1 MPKRTQGET
10 GEARRQVV
18 NFGFFKALP
27 DWRGLGRDHKR
38 TLCRGFADV
47 IQKWRDSDQMEI
59 LAYSLTG
66 MRADCDMMLWRI
78 CYSLE
83 CLQQMQAELMAT
95 NMGSYLSTPYSFLAM
110 TRHSQY
116 QIGRGHG
123 QEHLQGGV
131 LKCGVARYLSLHPF
145 VKTRAWYQLPF
156 EERQRMVSEYIGVAR
171 DFPRVRVNTTYSFG
185 LDDQDFVL
193 AFESD
198 HASDFVDLM
207 MRLRET
213 ENSVYTARDTPFF
226 TCVQCSVEEMLERL
240 G

>member
-1 MPKRTQGET
+1 MPERKQGQT
-10 GEARRQVV
+10 GEAGRQVV

-27 DWRGLGRDHKR
+27 DWRGLGRDHKQELR
-38 TLCRGFADV
+38 REFAAV
-47 IQKWRDSDQMEI
+47 IQRWRESDEMEV
-59 LAYSLTG
+59 LTYSLSG

-78 CYSLE
+78 CRCLE
-83 CLQQMQAELMAT
+83 CLQHMHADLMSS
-95 NMGSYLSTPYSFLAM
+95 NMGSYLTTPYSFLAM

-116 QIGRGHG
+116 QIGHGH
-123 QEHLQGGV
+123 EHVERGV
-131 LKCGVARYLSLHPF
+131 LRCGIARYLSLHPF

-156 EERQRMVSEYIGVAR
+156 EERQRIVNEYISITR
-171 DFPRVRVNTTYSFG
+171 DFPRVRLNTTYSFG

-198 HASDFVDLM
+198 YPADLVDLM
-207 MRLRET
+207 MRLRESQ
-213 ENSVYTARDTPFF
+213 NSVYTLRDTPVF